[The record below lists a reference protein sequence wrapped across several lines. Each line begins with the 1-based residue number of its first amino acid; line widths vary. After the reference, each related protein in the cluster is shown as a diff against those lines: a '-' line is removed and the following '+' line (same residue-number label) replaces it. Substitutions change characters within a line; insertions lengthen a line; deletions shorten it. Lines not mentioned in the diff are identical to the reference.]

1 MATKGETND
10 IYCDLCQGRHIT
22 KQAVEYCPRCEEAL
36 CADCID
42 HNKYLKQQKLTKRYQ
57 STSKKMYPSLF
68 GKLNSTVMIMVI
80 FLSSIVR
87 HMTLFVVKDVLPPVI
102 ENVKTL
108 LLLRIYLKPPYCQ
121 RH

>member
-1 MATKGETND
+1 M
-10 IYCDLCQGRHIT
+10 IYTAICVRAGILQSRRWNIAPGVKRHFVLIVLIT
-22 KQAVEYCPRCEEAL
+22 
-36 CADCID
+36 I
-42 HNKYLKQQKLTKRYQ
+42 NYLKQQKLTKRYQ
-57 STSKKMYPSLF
+57 STSKKIYPSLF